1 MNDLHHAPGDRA
13 ETVLSRFQQQGRI
26 FHRPQMAQ
34 AERAPRLDRCAR
46 EIVFA
51 IRTGLAHR
59 LLLEADA
66 TRRVAGAAMPK
77 ALHEIGTPVPDSVL
91 SRVRLERRVIQ
102 KRPIP
107 EHQAPAHAEWPM
119 HLRWL
124 VWLANRGHTVLEVS
138 V

>member
-1 MNDLHHAPGDRA
+1 
-13 ETVLSRFQQQGRI
+13 
-26 FHRPQMAQ
+26 MAQ

-51 IRTGLAHR
+51 IGTCIAHR

-77 ALHEIGTPVPDSVL
+77 ALYEVRAPIPDSIP
-91 SRVRLERRVIQ
+91 SCVRLERRVIQ

-107 EHQAPAHAEWPM
+107 EHQAPAHAERPT
-119 HLRWL
+119 HLRRLIWP
-124 VWLANRGHTVLEVS
+124 VDRCYTVLKVS
-138 V
+138 VQRAHVVVVYFGIGRIGHRGI

>member
-1 MNDLHHAPGDRA
+1 
-13 ETVLSRFQQQGRI
+13 
-26 FHRPQMAQ
+26 MAQ
-34 AERAPRLDRCAR
+34 AECTPRLDRCAR

-51 IRTGLAHR
+51 TRTGLAHR

-77 ALHEIGTPVPDSVL
+77 ALHQIGTSVPGSVL
-91 SRVRLERRVIQ
+91 SGVRLEPRGIQ

-107 EHQAPAHAEWPM
+107 EHQAPAHTEWPT

-124 VWLANRGHTVLEVS
+124 VWLVDCSH
-138 V
+138 

>member
-1 MNDLHHAPGDRA
+1 
-13 ETVLSRFQQQGRI
+13 
-26 FHRPQMAQ
+26 MAQ
-34 AERAPRLDRCAR
+34 AKRAPRLDRCAC

-51 IRTGLAHR
+51 IRTGLARR

-66 TRRVAGAAMPK
+66 TWRVAGAAMPK
-77 ALHEIGTPVPDSVL
+77 ALHQIRTPVPDGVL

-107 EHQAPAHAEWPM
+107 EHQAPAHTERPM

-124 VWLANRGHTVLEVS
+124 VWLADCGHTVLKVS
-138 V
+138 VQRAHVVFAYLGVRRIGHRGI